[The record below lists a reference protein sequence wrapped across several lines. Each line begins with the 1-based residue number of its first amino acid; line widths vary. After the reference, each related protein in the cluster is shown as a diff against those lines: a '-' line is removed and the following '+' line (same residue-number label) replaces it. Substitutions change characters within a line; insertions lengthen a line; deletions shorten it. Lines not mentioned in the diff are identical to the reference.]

1 MSDAN
6 LATIAYGPEAT
17 LGAGSTALQEIRFTK
32 ESLKFEKETVSSAE
46 IRSDRQVS
54 DNQKVFGQPI
64 GGFDFELSY
73 AFILPWLAAAL
84 QNDWIDLAITASIAL
99 DSGAQTATGAA
110 ATFDAVP
117 VGAIVKIAGA
127 TTAGNNGPKR
137 VIAKANDGSTITFA
151 AGSLTANDG
160 SASLTLTGKTLSNGI
175 TRKSHLI
182 EKRLLNS
189 AGEDFY
195 QRFSGMVVDTLNLN
209 VESKALITG
218 TVGMVGTAYDISDD
232 GIDAGA
238 LTPVAAT
245 GTLTLTGNAIANQ
258 TVTIG
263 GVVYTFVDAADE
275 PGEVTIGAD
284 ASETIDN
291 LAAEIAGHGYT
302 AANPL
307 VVAANGPGDTL
318 NVQAILPGALG
329 NAIGTTETL
338 TNGYFGAATLTGGV
352 TQAAGY
358 AAAELGPVM
367 NGTNNIGTIR
377 MDGAAASDR
386 FKTISIEIANN
397 LRGKDACGVEG
408 NFDIGMGQFKVTGNL
423 NAYFR
428 DNTLPAKI
436 KAHTTFALEFY
447 VEDSAGN
454 RLYFYMP
461 SVKPAS
467 GDPAI
472 TGINTDVMIDTA
484 YEAIRG
490 GAENATG
497 KTLIVDAIPA

>member
-84 QNDWIDLAITASIAL
+84 QNDWLDLNITAATTL
-99 DSGAQTATGAA
+99 NSGTQVATAA
-110 ATFDAVP
+110 AGTFDDVP

-137 VIAKANDGSTITFA
+137 VIAKANDGSTLTFA
-151 AGSLTANDG
+151 AGSLTATDG
-160 SASLTLTGKTLSNGI
+160 SASLTFTGKTLSNGI

-195 QRFSGMVVDTLNLN
+195 QRFSGMVVDTLSINI
-209 VESKALITG
+209 ESKALITG
-218 TVGMVGTAYDISDD
+218 ALGMVGTAYDISDN
-232 GIDAGA
+232 GIDTGA
-238 LTPVAAT
+238 LAPVAAT
-245 GTLTLTGNAIANQ
+245 GILTLTGNALANE

-263 GVVYTFVDAADE
+263 GVTYTFKASAAA
-275 PGEVTIGAD
+275 PGEVTIGGT
-284 ASETIDN
+284 ASDTIDN
-291 LAAEIAGHGYT
+291 LVDEILGLGLTAE
-302 AANPL
+302 NPL
-307 VVAANGPGDTL
+307 VSAAAGAGDTMNITAL
-318 NVQAILPGALG
+318 LAGALG

-338 TNGYFGAATLTGGV
+338 TNGSFGAATLTGGV
-352 TQAAGY
+352 SQAAGY
-358 AAAELGPVM
+358 APAELGPVM

-377 MDGAAASDR
+377 MDGATASDR
-386 FKTISIEIANN
+386 FKTISIQIANN
-397 LRGKDACGVEG
+397 LRGKDACGTEG

-428 DNTLPAKI
+428 DNSLPTKI
-436 KAHTTFALEFY
+436 KAHTTFALEFF

-490 GAENATG
+490 GAENASG
-497 KTLIVDAIPA
+497 KTLIIDAIPA